1 MILELN
7 VKDVIKKVKL
17 KFSMKKIV
25 EMTKKNKGVA
35 FKDLFF
41 SKMNT
46 IDFEFLANL
55 ILAFYDKEESD
66 YDFNGDI
73 NKVYGFI
80 ENYVESKENYDYQSL
95 YVELSEAINDKSFFG
110 KMMSETELKAEV
122 NNPLAGFD
130 INQIVNETAQSIM
143 KETVAE
149 EFRGYRG

>member
-73 NKVYGFI
+73 NKVYDFI

-110 KMMSETELKAEV
+110 KMMSENELKAEV